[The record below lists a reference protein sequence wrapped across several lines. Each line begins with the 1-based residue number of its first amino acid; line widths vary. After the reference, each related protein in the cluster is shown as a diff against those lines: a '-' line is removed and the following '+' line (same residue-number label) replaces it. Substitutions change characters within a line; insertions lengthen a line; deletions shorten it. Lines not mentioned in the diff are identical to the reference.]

1 MKSIG
6 TVSSAIGFI
15 FLGVWM
21 IIKRMDPNLG
31 MTILKFWPILFVVL
45 GLELILFSIRKH
57 EERMSLNPLIVFV
70 ILIYIAVNG
79 FYSFSLNFSSK
90 VVNFNSFQQ
99 KLFNSFDSKAI
110 DFESSLDSVENNVLI
125 KADNLKV
132 NIVESEEKKIKIEGK
147 VYFPKNSFYN
157 KYEPTL
163 ESSEGW
169 TRIEFF
175 NNELKGVDLTV
186 YVPKIV
192 NLEVV
197 SNNMKFS
204 SSADITKVKI
214 DARNADVNISKA
226 RILSLN
232 GQNINLNAKD
242 ISNTVE
248 VWGVNGN
255 ANINGELKNLKLDI
269 LNGKISV
276 KDDYK
281 RENVVKNFD
290 VSLNSGVV
298 NLSTKERDVNVELS
312 LDNGI
317 CRLNGETRT
326 NSGTKRIL
334 GSGKNKMSIKLNS
347 GVINFKSME

>member
-1 MKSIG
+1 MRSIG
-6 TVSSAIGFI
+6 TISSAIGFI

-31 MTILKFWPILFVVL
+31 MTMLKFWPILFVVL
-45 GLELILFSIRKH
+45 GLELILFGIKKH
-57 EERMSLNPLIVFV
+57 QERISLNPLIVFV

-90 VVNFNSFQQ
+90 VNFDSFQP

-132 NIVESEEKKIKIEGK
+132 NIVEWGEKKIKIEGT
-147 VYFPKNSFYN
+147 VYFPKNSFYT

-163 ESSEGW
+163 ESFDRW

-197 SNNMKFS
+197 SNNLKFS

-214 DARNADVNISKA
+214 DAKNADVNISKA

-255 ANINGELKNLKLDI
+255 ANIKGELKNLKLDI

-276 KDDYK
+276 KDDCK
-281 RENVVKNFD
+281 REDVVKNFD
-290 VSLNSGVV
+290 VSLNSGIV
-298 NLSTKERDVNVELS
+298 NLSTKEKDVNVELS

-317 CRLNGETRT
+317 CRLNGEART
-326 NSGTKRIL
+326 NSGIKRIL
-334 GSGKNKMSIKLNS
+334 GSGKNKMSIKINS